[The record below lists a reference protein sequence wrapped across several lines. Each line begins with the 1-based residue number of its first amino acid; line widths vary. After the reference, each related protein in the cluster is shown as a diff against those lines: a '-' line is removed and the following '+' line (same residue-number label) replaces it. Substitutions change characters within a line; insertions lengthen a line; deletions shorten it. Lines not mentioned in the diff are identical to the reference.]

1 MGADE
6 RPSLSPFHP
15 IVDHLFSALVTT
27 GLVTTDLTPVL
38 LRLVLIR
45 R

>member
-6 RPSLSPFHP
+6 RPYLALIHT

-38 LRLVLIR
+38 LRLVLLR